1 MYYSLRPPFTVPTIP
16 AVHAITDDSILSRP
30 DFLDRARAVM
40 RALGARGAVH
50 LRGWHT
56 PAARVYEAAAALA
69 PVQESTGCWVVI
81 NDRVD
86 IALAACARGVQLTSR
101 SLSIADARRSAP
113 GLALGASVHTV
124 DEAVAAAKAGA
135 HWVVAGHVFD
145 TPSHPGAAGR
155 GDALI
160 RGIARAVPLPCIA
173 IGGIRPEHVPALRAA
188 GAWGVAAIRGIWGAR
203 DAERAAIDYLSG
215 YDRHGD
221 S

>member
-1 MYYSLRPPFTVPTIP
+1 MLP

-30 DFLDRARAVM
+30 DFLTRAQGVM
-40 RALGARGAVH
+40 YVLGARGAIH

-56 PAARVYEAAAALA
+56 PAARVYEAAAALV
-69 PVQESTGCWVVI
+69 PVQERTGCWVVI

-101 SLSIADARRSAP
+101 SMSIPEARRCAP
-113 GLALGASVHTV
+113 GLLLGASVHSV
-124 DEAVAAAKAGA
+124 EEAIAAAEAGA

-155 GDALI
+155 GGELI
-160 RGIARAVPLPCIA
+160 REISRAVATPCIA
-173 IGGIRPEHVPALRAA
+173 IGGISPEHVPALRAA
-188 GAWGVAAIRGIWGAR
+188 GARGVAAIRGIWGAR
-203 DAERAAIDYLSG
+203 DAEQAATDYLSG
-215 YDRHGD
+215 HDRYSD

>member
-1 MYYSLRPPFTVPTIP
+1 MLP
-16 AVHAITDDSILSRP
+16 AVHAITDDTILSRP
-30 DFLDRARAVM
+30 DFLTRAQGVM

-56 PAARVYEAAAALA
+56 PAARVYEAAVALVPA
-69 PVQESTGCWVVI
+69 QERTGCWVVI

-101 SLSIADARRSAP
+101 SMSIPDARRCAP
-113 GLALGASVHTV
+113 GLMLGASVHSAE
-124 DEAVAAAKAGA
+124 EAMAAAEAGA

-155 GDALI
+155 GDELI
-160 RGIARAVPLPCIA
+160 RGIARAVAAPCIA

-188 GAWGVAAIRGIWGAR
+188 GAWGIAAIRGIWGAR
-203 DAERAAIDYLSG
+203 DAEQAATDYLSG
-215 YDRHGD
+215 YDRYGD